1 MEAKALS
8 GYWVDA
14 NVNTLAAWIRQA
26 AFGEIGVG
34 LAGMRKRLSHLS
46 RADLLNLAELVH
58 ATAKTRSI
66 EGATALFRAL
76 EVLLPIRGAVWV
88 LARWDADGEMRG
100 VHQLLNFGYPPEW
113 LTLYRERRYDRVD
126 PVLQGYRSGNAIQ
139 LWSQAFRRARSADEL
154 SFVDA
159 CRAFDLRE
167 GITAGVEG
175 PKGFGSVLSFWGG
188 DLGRVVRH
196 RTVIE
201 FLAPAFHDLLIRLM
215 TLAPSEGSRETG
227 KSLTRRER
235 QTLYW
240 AGFGKTTWEIGRIVG
255 ISERT
260 VMFHLGNAMEKLNAR
275 NRVHAIAKAAQCGIL
290 DHPP

>member
-1 MEAKALS
+1 
-8 GYWVDA
+8 
-14 NVNTLAAWIRQA
+14 
-26 AFGEIGVG
+26 
-34 LAGMRKRLSHLS
+34 MRKRLTRLS
-46 RADLLNLAELVH
+46 RADLLNLAELSH
-58 ATAKTRSI
+58 ATAKAKSI
-66 EGATALFRAL
+66 EGATALFRSL
-76 EVLLPIRGAVWV
+76 EALLPLRGAVWV
-88 LARWDADGEMRG
+88 LARWDGNGEMRG

-113 LTLYRERRYDRVD
+113 LALYRERRYDRVD
-126 PVLQGYRSGNAIQ
+126 PVLRGDRSGNGVQ
-139 LWSQAFRRARSADEL
+139 LWSQAFAKARSADEH

-159 CRAFDLRE
+159 CMAFDLRE
-167 GITAGVEG
+167 GMTVGVG
-175 PKGFGSVLSFWGG
+175 GVLGFRSLLSFWGG
-188 DLGRVVRH
+188 DLERAARH

-201 FLAPAFHDLLIRLM
+201 FLAPAFHDFLNRLVAV
-215 TLAPSEGSRETG
+215 APSEESRETG

-275 NRVHAIAKAAQCGIL
+275 NRAHAIAKAAQRGML

>member
-1 MEAKALS
+1 
-8 GYWVDA
+8 
-14 NVNTLAAWIRQA
+14 
-26 AFGEIGVG
+26 
-34 LAGMRKRLSHLS
+34 
-46 RADLLNLAELVH
+46 
-58 ATAKTRSI
+58 
-66 EGATALFRAL
+66 
-76 EVLLPIRGAVWV
+76 
-88 LARWDADGEMRG
+88 
-100 VHQLLNFGYPPEW
+100 NFGYPPEW
-113 LTLYRERRYDRVD
+113 LALYRERRYDRVD
-126 PVLQGYRSGNAIQ
+126 PVLRGDQSGNGIQ
-139 LWSQAFRRARSADEL
+139 LWSRAFTRARSADEH

-159 CRAFDLRE
+159 CMAFDLRE
-167 GITAGVEG
+167 GMTAGVG
-175 PKGFGSVLSFWGG
+175 GVRGFRSHLSFWGG
-188 DLGRVVRH
+188 DLERAARH

-201 FLAPAFHDLLIRLM
+201 CLAPAFHDFLGRLM
-215 TLAPSEGSRETG
+215 AVTPGEPE